1 MSTTFDHP
9 LSALFADVALGA
21 YPVPDGSIDVL
32 GPLDGP
38 CDSLTVF
45 AGHVVIAADVS
56 EEWVRQHTPERW
68 DPDVAD
74 LSNAITRLVFDLAEK
89 LGGSVAAP
97 STLCVASHQAS
108 IVHGD
113 LTEGGHP
120 NRDWAAY
127 RTDIKSYQYTS
138 IGGNG
143 TISIGT
149 GPAGRCDLYHEVD
162 HRTTKASGRTS
173 QELLRTAKTLVPPG
187 SAVFGS
193 AQLHDIRVLRSVIA
207 ARFEPVALEILF
219 RTR

>member
-9 LSALFADVALGA
+9 LKHIFDQAALGS

-38 CDSLTVF
+38 CDSITVF

-56 EEWVRQHTPERW
+56 EQWVRDHTPQRW

-74 LSNAITRLVFDLAEK
+74 LGNAITRLVFDMAEQ
-89 LGGSVAAP
+89 LGAAVAAP
-97 STLCVASHQAS
+97 STLCVASHQAA
-108 IVHGD
+108 IVHGE
-113 LTEGGHP
+113 LTPGGQP

-127 RTDIKSYQYTS
+127 RRNIQSHRYTS
-138 IGGNG
+138 IAGDG

-149 GPAGRCDLYHEVD
+149 GPAGRSDLYIEVD
-162 HRTTKASGRTS
+162 HASTNSPGRTS
-173 QELLRTAKTLVPPG
+173 RELLRTAKSLVPAG
-187 SAVFGS
+187 TGLFGT
-193 AQLHDIRVLRSVIA
+193 AQLHDIRVLRAVIS

-219 RTR
+219 RKP